1 MKRVTYAWGVG
12 YRKEIWDINAPGLGK
27 NGKKGALRGRRVSSY
42 LALDVYFPEGSG
54 TKALENSGSFSNLD
68 SVGLD
73 LDNILRTVGLEKF
86 TTNVIVVEAKLVSEE
101 AKRNISISTS
111 G

>member
-1 MKRVTYAWGVG
+1 
-12 YRKEIWDINAPGLGK
+12 
-27 NGKKGALRGRRVSSY
+27 

-73 LDNILRTVGLEKF
+73 LDSILRTVRLEEF
-86 TTNVIVVEAKLVSEE
+86 TTDVIVVEAKLVSEE
-101 AKRNISISTS
+101 AKRNVSISMS
-111 G
+111 C